1 MRFYES
7 HFWYNKSQ
15 RNGILILAVL
25 MTFIQIFLHFT
36 DELFAPPERA
46 YNEDMLRE
54 IERKLDSMQS
64 ESSDDSPFQIYPFN
78 PNFISDYKGY
88 ILGMSPEEIDRLLAF
103 REQGR
108 FVGSAEEFQKV
119 TGVTDSLLERISVH
133 FKFPKFQKA
142 VSRTAANNRIEGPNR
157 IVVLKKKD
165 LNKASLE
172 DLKKVRGIGPV
183 FAKRIIAYRNLLGGF
198 SFADQLNEVYRLPA
212 ETIENLQSQFEIQEP
227 PQIERLNINTASF
240 KQILDLPYI
249 DYPLTRRIMAF
260 RSEEKIIT
268 DLSDLKKIDSF
279 PIDKYERIA
288 VYLLAE

>member
-15 RNGILILAVL
+15 RNGILILAAL
-25 MTFIQIFLHFT
+25 ITFIQIFLYFT
-36 DELFAPPERA
+36 DEFFAPPERS

-54 IERKLDSMQS
+54 IERKLDSMQG
-64 ESSDDSPFQIYPFN
+64 ERSDDLRYQIYPFN
-78 PNFISDYKGY
+78 PNFITDYKGY
-88 ILGMSPEEIDRLLAF
+88 ILGMSPEEIDRLLTF

-119 TGVTDSLLERISVH
+119 TGVSDSLLGRISVH
-133 FKFPKFQKA
+133 FKFPKFEKSA
-142 VSRTAANNRIEGPNR
+142 FKTAADIKSA
-157 IVVLKKKD
+157 VLNKKD
-165 LNKASLE
+165 LNQATIE

-183 FAKRIIAYRNLLGGF
+183 LAKRIISYRTLLGGF
-198 SFADQLNEVYRLPA
+198 SFEDQLAEVYNLPEEA
-212 ETIENLQSQFEIQEP
+212 IENLQREFEIQEP
-227 PQIERLNINTASF
+227 PRIKRLNINTASF

-249 DYPLTRRIMAF
+249 DYELTRKIMAF

-279 PIDKYERIA
+279 PLDKYDRIA

>member
-15 RNGILILAVL
+15 RNGILILAAL
-25 MTFIQIFLHFT
+25 IASIQIFLYFT

-46 YNEDMLRE
+46 HNEDMLRE

-64 ESSDDSPFQIYPFN
+64 ERSDDGRFQIYPFN

-88 ILGMSPEEIDRLLAF
+88 MLGMSPEEIDRLLAF

-119 TGVTDSLLERISVH
+119 TGISDSLLGRISGY
-133 FKFPKFQKA
+133 FKFPKFEKTPF
-142 VSRTAANNRIEGPNR
+142 RTAADTKNA
-157 IVVLKKKD
+157 VLKKKD
-165 LNKASLE
+165 LNQASIE

-183 FAKRIIAYRNLLGGF
+183 LAKRIISYRTLLGGF
-198 SFADQLNEVYRLPA
+198 SVEDQLAEVYNLPEEA
-212 ETIENLQSQFEIQEP
+212 IENLQREFEIQEP
-227 PQIERLNINTASF
+227 PRIKRLNINTASF

-249 DYPLTRRIMAF
+249 DYELTRRIMAF

-279 PIDKYERIA
+279 PLDKYDRIA
-288 VYLLAE
+288 VYLFAE

>member
-15 RNGILILAVL
+15 RNGILILAAL
-25 MTFIQIFLHFT
+25 ITFIQIFLYFT

-46 YNEDMLRE
+46 NNEDMIRE

-64 ESSDDSPFQIYPFN
+64 ERSEYSRFQNYPFN
-78 PNFISDYKGY
+78 PNFITDYKGY
-88 ILGMSPEEIDRLLAF
+88 ILGMSPKEIDRLLTF

-108 FVGSAEEFQKV
+108 FVRSAEEFQKV
-119 TGVTDSLLERISVH
+119 TGISDSLLGRISAH
-133 FKFPKFQKA
+133 FKFPKFEKTPF
-142 VSRTAANNRIEGPNR
+142 RTAADTKNA
-157 IVVLKKKD
+157 VLKKKD
-165 LNKASLE
+165 LNRASIE

-183 FAKRIIAYRNLLGGF
+183 LAKRIISYRTLLGGF
-198 SFADQLNEVYRLPA
+198 SFEDQLAEVYNLPEEA
-212 ETIENLQSQFEIQEP
+212 IENLQREFEIQEP
-227 PQIERLNINTASF
+227 PRIKRLNINTASF

-249 DYPLTRRIMAF
+249 DYELTRRIMAF

-279 PIDKYERIA
+279 PLDKYDRIA